1 MYQTDFICTYTMF
14 SDISHDDQEE
24 LYRIQLLQAF
34 DLKEWNDDK
43 INETIEELY
52 SSISSNDC
60 FKDVFLKAKQNT
72 DIIQLLEIYM
82 LNSGE
87 NETLDENEII
97 YENNILFKL
106 LFKFEYFHLT
116 HRCIIDFI
124 LNKSID
130 NKYIN
135 NLLEIL

>member
-14 SDISHDDQEE
+14 SDISHDDQEQ

-52 SSISSNDC
+52 SSISSSGC

-135 NLLEIL
+135 NLLEML

>member
-1 MYQTDFICTYTMF
+1 MYQADFICTYTMF
-14 SDISHDDQEE
+14 SDISIDDQEQ

-52 SSISSNDC
+52 SSISSSGY
-60 FKDVFLKAKQNT
+60 FKDVFLKAKQNK
-72 DIIQLLEIYM
+72 DIIQLLEIYK
-82 LNSGE
+82 LNNSE
-87 NETLDENEII
+87 NESLDENEII

>member
-1 MYQTDFICTYTMF
+1 
-14 SDISHDDQEE
+14 
-24 LYRIQLLQAF
+24 
-34 DLKEWNDDK
+34 
-43 INETIEELY
+43 
-52 SSISSNDC
+52 
-60 FKDVFLKAKQNT
+60 
-72 DIIQLLEIYM
+72 M